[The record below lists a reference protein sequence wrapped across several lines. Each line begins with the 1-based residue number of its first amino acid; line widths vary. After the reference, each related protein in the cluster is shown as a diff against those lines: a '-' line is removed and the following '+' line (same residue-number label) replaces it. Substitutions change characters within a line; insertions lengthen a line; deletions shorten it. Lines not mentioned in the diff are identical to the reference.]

1 MALIINPQYL
11 QIIHINEDKPLK
23 SSILKKPY
31 FPYLTYK
38 CNGILDEVRN
48 YILTF
53 IKDNNIK
60 YIISYDNNLN
70 KYKLILCCEIKK
82 MVFTIKLYEK
92 IGDLYIKINK
102 IEDPNIEIDN
112 LFINFS

>member
-1 MALIINPQYL
+1 MALITNPLYL
-11 QIIHINEDKPLK
+11 QIIHINDDNPLK

-31 FPYLTYK
+31 FPYLAYK
-38 CNGILDEVRN
+38 CNGILNEIKN

-60 YIISYDNNLN
+60 YMISYNNNLH
-70 KYKLILCCEIKK
+70 KYKLIICCEIKK
-82 MVFTIKLYEK
+82 MVFTIKLYEE
-92 IGDLYIKINK
+92 IENLYIKINK
-102 IEDPNIEIDN
+102 IEDPNTEIDT